1 MRLRGVGRRYGLRG
15 PWVLRDVD
23 LDLPRGALLRV
34 EGANGSGKST
44 LLRLLAGIDTP
55 TAGRITGRP
64 RTAYVPERFPA
75 ALPFTA
81 AGYLTHLG
89 RVHGLGRA
97 AAARGAEEWLERF
110 GAGRHARTSLSE
122 LSKGTSQKVAVAQ
135 ALLADPELLV
145 LDEAWTG
152 LDRDSRTLLD
162 DAVTGRVA
170 AGGTVVFV
178 DHDPRRLAASLRG
191 AADAVHRVAGGR
203 LTTERAVDAA
213 GASTGAGPGGP
224 ADAGSRGLAE
234 ADPRDPRVL
243 AEFAGPRVLIE
254 AQGPAGAPLPEGL
267 PGAPALVPAD
277 SPVPPGTV
285 RLTVVAAHSDALLR
299 ALLTARPAW
308 HVHAV
313 RPVDPPPASSAGSP
327 SPTTESPPA

>member
-1 MRLRGVGRRYGLRG
+1 MRLRGVGRRYGPRG
-15 PWVLRDVD
+15 PWVLRDID

-44 LLRLLAGIDTP
+44 LLRVLAGIDTP

-110 GAGRHARTSLSE
+110 GAGRYARTPLSE

-135 ALLADPELLV
+135 GLLADPELLI

-152 LDRDSRTLLD
+152 LDRASRALLD
-162 DAVTGRVA
+162 AEVAGRVA

-178 DHDPRRLAASLRG
+178 DHDPHRLG

-203 LTTERAVDAA
+203 LTTERAA
-213 GASTGAGPGGP
+213 GTGATP
-224 ADAGSRGLAE
+224 AMPAVPATAAMPATAGTVGKPAMP
-234 ADPRDPRVL
+234 AMPAMP
-243 AEFAGPRVLIE
+243 ATAATAGTGPRVLIE
-254 AQGPAGAPLPEGL
+254 VEGPPGAAVPEEL
-267 PGAPALVPAD
+267 PGDPAVVYAN
-277 SPVPPGTV
+277 SAAAAGTASPGTV
-285 RLTVVAAHSDALLR
+285 RLTVAAAHSDDLLR
-299 ALLTARPAW
+299 TLLTARPAW
-308 HVHAV
+308 HIRAV
-313 RPVDPPPASSAGSP
+313 TSAGPPASDGASGL
-327 SPTTESPPA
+327 

>member
-1 MRLRGVGRRYGLRG
+1 M
-15 PWVLRDVD
+15 LRDID

-81 AGYLTHLG
+81 GGYLTHLG

-110 GAGRHARTSLSE
+110 GAGRHARTPLSE

-152 LDRDSRTLLD
+152 LDQASRALLD
-162 DAVTGRVA
+162 EAVTGRVA

-178 DHDPRRLAASLRG
+178 DHDPRRLAAPVRG

-203 LTTERAVDAA
+203 LTTERGA
-213 GASTGAGPGGP
+213 GAVAVSGQDGPGASGDAGPCVL
-224 ADAGSRGLAE
+224 ADAE
-234 ADPRDPRVL
+234 PRATGDADPRVL
-243 AEFAGPRVLIE
+243 VEAE
-254 AQGPAGAPLPEGL
+254 GPAGAPLPRDL
-267 PGAPALVPAD
+267 PGDPAPVPVGPPA
-277 SPVPPGTV
+277 PPGTV
-285 RLTVVAAHSDALLR
+285 RLTVAAAHSDALLR
-299 ALLTARPAW
+299 ALLAARPAW
-308 HVHAV
+308 HIRAV
-313 RPVDPPPASSAGSP
+313 TPAGPRPSAPPADPRP
-327 SPTTESPPA
+327 S